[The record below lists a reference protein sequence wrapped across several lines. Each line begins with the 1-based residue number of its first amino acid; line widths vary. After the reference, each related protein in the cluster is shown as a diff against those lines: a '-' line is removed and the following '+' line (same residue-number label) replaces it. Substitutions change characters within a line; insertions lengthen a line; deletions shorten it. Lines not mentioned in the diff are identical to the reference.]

1 MAPLPHPIPYQGSKR
16 LLAETI
22 LGFIPTAVETFYEP
36 FAGSAAVSLA
46 AARASLARQFVISD
60 SLEPLIGIWE
70 AILQS
75 PEDLANSYE
84 RIWAGSADPGD
95 SHFTEIRAEYNRS
108 GDPAKLLYLL
118 ARCVKNAV
126 RFNRNGDFNQSPD
139 RRRRGMS
146 PDKMRWNLL
155 GAHHLLA
162 GHTVARAVDYAEILA
177 SVGTKDFVYMDP
189 PYQGTSQTRDRRY
202 IAPLDV
208 DKFVNQLDQLNSR
221 GVRFVVSFDGKCG
234 EKTYGLELPKFLK
247 LRRFELEVG
256 RSTQATLNGRDE
268 VTTESLYVSHTI
280 PSTAP
285 SALSRKRVQLDML
298 GPATER
304 APFVAGV

>member
-1 MAPLPHPIPYQGSKR
+1 
-16 LLAETI
+16 
-22 LGFIPTAVETFYEP
+22 LGFLPGTVETFYEP

-46 AARASLARQFVISD
+46 AARASLARNFVISD
-60 SLEPLIGIWE
+60 SLKPLIGIWD
-70 AILQS
+70 AILHS

-84 RIWAGSADPGD
+84 RIWAGSADPRD

-126 RFNRNGDFNQSPD
+126 RFNRLGEFNQSPD

-146 PDKMRWNLL
+146 PDKMRWNLF

-162 GHTVARAVDYAEILA
+162 GHTVARSVDYAEVLA
-177 SVGTKDFVYMDP
+177 SAGTKDFVYMDP

-202 IAPLDV
+202 IEALDV

-221 GVRFVVSFDGKCG
+221 GVRFIVSFDGKCG
-234 EKTYGLELPKFLK
+234 EKSYGPELPAFLK
-247 LRRFELEVG
+247 LRRYELEVG
-256 RSTQATLNGRDE
+256 RSTQATLNGRNE
-268 VTTESLYVSHTI
+268 VTTESLYVSPTI
-280 PSTAP
+280 SSTAP
-285 SALSRKRVQLDML
+285 FALSLKRVQIDML
-298 GPATER
+298 DPR
-304 APFVAGV
+304 AVGKAAAAGV